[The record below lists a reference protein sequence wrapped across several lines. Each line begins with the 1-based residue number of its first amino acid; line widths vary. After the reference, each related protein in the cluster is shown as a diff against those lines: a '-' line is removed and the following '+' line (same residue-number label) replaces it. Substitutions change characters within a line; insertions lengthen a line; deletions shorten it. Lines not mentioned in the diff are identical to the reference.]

1 MKNKSKLIVF
11 SFFIASIYNIGAQSL
26 LDKLKAEPID
36 TTFYTEATFK
46 GTRVGVGHSVETRKK
61 NSLEISVMNR
71 FWNLSREEETETS
84 NSFIADRMS
93 SRFGID
99 YSFTDRLTYGVGF
112 STLNNVLDNYVK
124 YRLIRQQDNGP
135 NKFSLTAF
143 QSATHRSIPGNTNA
157 NFNDRLSFTTQLLF
171 ARKFTRNFSLQIS
184 PTYIHRSTVSSDLD
198 DNNQFAV
205 GFAARYKLK
214 GHTSIFS
221 EYFYVAN
228 ELNSVETF
236 GVFSLG
242 VNWELSDLLLQFKM
256 TNTGN
261 FVEDAFITQTRRNF
275 NFEDGNFFFGF
286 HATYFI
292 QL

>member
-1 MKNKSKLIVF
+1 MRIRYIFIVLGC
-11 SFFIASIYNIGAQSL
+11 IIGNIYSIEAQSL
-26 LDKLKAEPID
+26 LDKLKAKPID
-36 TTFYTEATFK
+36 TVFFTEATFK

-61 NSLEISVMNR
+61 NVLEISVMNR
-71 FWNLSREEETETS
+71 FWNLPEGTS
-84 NSFIADRMS
+84 TTNSFVADRMS

-112 STLNNVLDNYVK
+112 STLNNVLDNYLK
-124 YRLIRQQDNGP
+124 YRLVQQQDDGP
-135 NKFSLTAF
+135 NKISLTAL
-143 QSATHRSIPGNTNA
+143 QSVTHRSIPGNTNA
-157 NFNDRLSFTTQLLF
+157 NFNDRLSFTTQLLL
-171 ARKFTRNFSLQIS
+171 ARKFTRHFSFQIA
-184 PTYIHRSTVSSDLD
+184 PTFIHRSTVSSDLD
-198 DNNQFAV
+198 DNNQFAI
-205 GFAARYKLK
+205 GFAGRYKLK

-228 ELNSVETF
+228 PLDSVQTF

-275 NFEDGNFFFGF
+275 NFKDGNFFFGF

>member
-1 MKNKSKLIVF
+1 MKNKSKLLVF
-11 SFFIASIYNIGAQSL
+11 SFFIINIYYVEAQSL
-26 LDKLKAEPID
+26 LDQLKAEPID
-36 TTFYTEATFK
+36 TVFYTEATFK
-46 GTRVGVGHSVETRKK
+46 GTRIGVGHSIETRKK
-61 NSLEISVMNR
+61 NVLEISVMNR
-71 FWNLSREEETETS
+71 FWNLPTETS
-84 NSFIADRMS
+84 NSFIADKMS
-93 SRFGID
+93 SRFGLD

-112 STLNNVLDNYVK
+112 STLNNVLDNYLK
-124 YRLIRQQDNGP
+124 YRLIRQQDNGT
-135 NKFSLTAF
+135 NKFSLTLL

-157 NFNDRLSFTTQLLF
+157 NFQDRLSFTTQLLL
-171 ARKFTRNFSLQIS
+171 ARKFSRNFSFQIA
-184 PTYIHRSTVSSDLD
+184 PTFIHRGRVNSDLD

-205 GFAARYKLK
+205 GFAGRYRIK
-214 GHTSIFS
+214 GHVSIFS

-228 ELNSVETF
+228 PLESIETF

-261 FVEDAFITQTRRNF
+261 FVEDAFITQTRNNF
-275 NFEDGNFFFGF
+275 NFRDGNFFFGF

>member
-1 MKNKSKLIVF
+1 MKNKLIICCVF
-11 SFFIASIYNIGAQSL
+11 VASIYNAGAQSL
-26 LDKLKAEPID
+26 LDQLRKEVVD
-36 TTFYTEATFK
+36 TVFYTEATFK

-71 FWNLSREEETETS
+71 FWNLPEGSGSE
-84 NSFIADRMS
+84 NSFVADRMS

-99 YSFTDRLTYGVGF
+99 YSFSDRLTYGVGF
-112 STLNNVLDNYVK
+112 STLNNVLDNYLK
-124 YRLIRQQDNGP
+124 YRLVQQQDNGP
-135 NKFSLTAF
+135 NKFSLTLL
-143 QSATHRSIPGNTNA
+143 QSATHRSIPENTNA
-157 NFNDRLSFTTQLLF
+157 NFNDRLAFTTQILL
-171 ARKFTRNFSLQIS
+171 ARKFTRHFSFQIS
-184 PTYIHRSTVSSDLD
+184 PTFIHRSTANSLD

-205 GFAARYKLK
+205 GFAGRYKLK
-214 GHTSIFS
+214 GHASIFS

-275 NFEDGNFFFGF
+275 NFKDGNFFFGF

>member
-1 MKNKSKLIVF
+1 MKNRNRLIIF
-11 SFFIASIYNIGAQSL
+11 GFFIINVSIVGAQSL
-26 LDKLKAEPID
+26 LDQLKEEVKDSI
-36 TTFYTEATFK
+36 FYTQATFK

-61 NSLEISVMNR
+61 NVLEISVMNR
-71 FWNLSREEETETS
+71 FWNLPTETS

-93 SRFGID
+93 SRFGLD

-112 STLNNVLDNYVK
+112 STLNNVLDNYLK
-124 YRLIRQQDNGP
+124 YRLIRQQDGGP
-135 NKFSLTAF
+135 NKLSLTVL

-157 NFNDRLSFTTQLLF
+157 NFNDRLSFTTQLLL
-171 ARKFTRNFSLQIS
+171 ARKFTRHFSFQIT
-184 PTYIHRSTVSSDLD
+184 PTFIHRSRVSSDLD
-198 DNNQFAV
+198 DNNQFAI
-205 GFAARYKLK
+205 GFAGRYRLK
-214 GHTSIFS
+214 GHVSIFS

-228 ELNSVETF
+228 ELESVETF

-275 NFEDGNFFFGF
+275 NFRDGNFFFGF